1 MDDEEKA
8 IADFVEVYL
17 KRQNE
22 LIDIIVDASLIY
34 GCGVKIVRNKSGII
48 TSIDIDRRVPVKEI
62 HDHWSDQVKIWRM

>member
-22 LIDIIVDASLIY
+22 LVDIMVEATLMY

-48 TSIDIDRRVPVKEI
+48 TSIDIDISVPVKEV
-62 HDHWSDQVKIWRM
+62 HEHWPDQVKIWRV